1 MNFLV
6 SIGTMVPACGTCRSS
21 REQTSRPLSSK
32 VGHEAEGSV
41 PNVFPQSTK
50 LVPMRPFCLADC
62 WRHLRSS
69 LSQKKSTHCF
79 ISSSFLMWYFSLDSG
94 WFEFPAVERKLQV
107 RLMLRSRTLVWSN
120 KSAASCS
127 GDVWKEVVSAPRR
140 APAADA
146 VRVLKHCLQKL

>member
-41 PNVFPQSTK
+41 PNVFPSPPNWCQCVRFAWQT
-50 LVPMRPFCLADC
+50 ADDTYEAAFHK
-62 WRHLRSS
+62 RNQRIAL
-69 LSQKKSTHCF
+69 
-79 ISSSFLMWYFSLDSG
+79 FLLLLFFMWYFSFDSG

-146 VRVLKHCLQKL
+146 VRVLKLKI